1 MAVPAGEEGSIDRHA
16 PLESDE
22 WVSSSAVA
30 SSSSSVMDLDE
41 GAGLEGHWPHPGAA
55 RADDGEARRLSG
67 DLPISLTRWEPLRAY
82 VPTMSALELII
93 MLLFFRSANTVDN
106 KARFADLGITKK
118 ESSRAQK
125 LAALPE
131 ETFQKVRSGEIPVSN
146 IKQVH
151 PSVTVDKG
159 REKAIQHAVN
169 AINELKKIPVNEESR
184 REAFKM
190 VKNYINQNSKEAA

>member
-1 MAVPAGEEGSIDRHA
+1 MKLAMSYAMDASRRMGELLQSTERA
-16 PLESDE
+16 K
-22 WVSSSAVA
+22 
-30 SSSSSVMDLDE
+30 
-41 GAGLEGHWPHPGAA
+41 GAA
-55 RADDGEARRLSG
+55 ESAEKRSTHQAPRL
-67 DLPISLTRWEPLRAY
+67 E
-82 VPTMSALELII
+82 
-93 MLLFFRSANTVDN
+93 
-106 KARFADLGITKK
+106 DLGITKK

-190 VKNYINQNSKEAA
+190 VKNYINQNSKEVA